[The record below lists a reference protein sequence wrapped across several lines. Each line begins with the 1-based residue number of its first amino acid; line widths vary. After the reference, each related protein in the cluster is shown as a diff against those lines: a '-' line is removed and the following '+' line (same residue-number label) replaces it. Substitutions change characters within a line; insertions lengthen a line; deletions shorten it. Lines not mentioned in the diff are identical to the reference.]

1 MPAFPAAGRF
11 AMISPL
17 MPSIRQPRAP
27 LVPAIARLERG
38 PQPVVVHRRDLAAGE
53 TIAWHRHLRAQ
64 LVHASEGVMTV
75 TTAGGAYVV
84 PPARG
89 VWMPAGVEHHI
100 DARTEVAMRT
110 LYVAAAHTADLP
122 PAVCVVQV
130 TPLLHELIL
139 AAVAA
144 GNDYAD
150 DSPQARLVGVI
161 LDQIRA
167 LPVAPLAL
175 PTPQDAR
182 LRRVADALRADPGSA
197 LALGAWAKLA
207 GASERT
213 LARLFEAETG
223 MSFRAWRQQL
233 RLLRALELLAAGAP
247 VTRVA
252 LDLGYES
259 SSAFSAMFRRVL
271 GTTPTRYFGNTGR
284 NTGTQ
289 NLFPAGD

>member
-1 MPAFPAAGRF
+1 
-11 AMISPL
+11 MIGPDMSVTCH
-17 MPSIRQPRAP
+17 SRAP

-38 PQPVVVHRRDLAAGE
+38 PRPVVVHRRDLAVGE

-75 TTAGGAYVV
+75 TTAGGAFVV

-89 VWMPAGVEHHI
+89 VWMPAGMEHRI
-100 DARTEVAMRT
+100 DARTAVAMRT
-110 LYVAAAHTADLP
+110 LYVGAPHTVGLP
-122 PAVCVVQV
+122 HAVCVVQV

-139 AAVAA
+139 AAVAG
-144 GNDYAD
+144 GNDYAR
-150 DSPQARLVGVI
+150 DSAPARLVAVI

-182 LRRVADALRADPGSA
+182 LRRVTDALRADPA
-197 LALGAWAKLA
+197 RALGLGGWARLA

-213 LARLFEAETG
+213 LARLFERETG

-259 SSAFSAMFRRVL
+259 TSAFTAMFRRVL
-271 GTTPTRYFGNTGR
+271 GTTPTAYFR
-284 NTGTQ
+284 Q
-289 NLFPAGD
+289 R

>member
-1 MPAFPAAGRF
+1 
-11 AMISPL
+11 MIGPDMSVTCH
-17 MPSIRQPRAP
+17 SRAP

-38 PQPVVVHRRDLAAGE
+38 PQPVVVHRRDLAVGE

-75 TTAGGAYVV
+75 TTAGGAFVV

-89 VWMPAGVEHHI
+89 VWMPAGMEHRI
-100 DARTEVAMRT
+100 DARTTVAMRT
-110 LYVAAAHTADLP
+110 LYVGAPHTAGLP
-122 PAVCVVQV
+122 HAVCVVQV

-139 AAVAA
+139 AAVAG
-144 GNDYAD
+144 GNDYAR
-150 DSPQARLVGVI
+150 DSAQARLVAVI

-167 LPVAPLAL
+167 LPVAPLSL

-182 LRRVADALRADPGSA
+182 LRRVTDALRADPA
-197 LALGAWAKLA
+197 RALGLGGWARLA

-213 LARLFEAETG
+213 LARLFERETG

-259 SSAFSAMFRRVL
+259 TSAFTAMFRRVL
-271 GTTPTRYFGNTGR
+271 GTTPTAYFR
-284 NTGTQ
+284 Q
-289 NLFPAGD
+289 R

>member
-1 MPAFPAAGRF
+1 
-11 AMISPL
+11 MIGPDMSVTRH
-17 MPSIRQPRAP
+17 SRAP

-38 PQPVVVHRRDLAAGE
+38 PQPVVVHRRDLAVGE

-75 TTAGGAYVV
+75 TTAGGAFVV

-89 VWMPAGVEHHI
+89 VWMPAGMEHRI
-100 DARTEVAMRT
+100 DARTTVAMRT
-110 LYVAAAHTADLP
+110 LYVGAPHTAGLP
-122 PAVCVVQV
+122 HAVCVVQV

-139 AAVAA
+139 AAVAG
-144 GNDYAD
+144 GNDYAR
-150 DSPQARLVGVI
+150 DSAQARLVAVI

-167 LPVAPLAL
+167 LPVAPLSL

-182 LRRVADALRADPGSA
+182 LRRVTDALRADPA
-197 LALGAWAKLA
+197 RALGLGGWARLA

-213 LARLFEAETG
+213 LARLFERETG

-259 SSAFSAMFRRVL
+259 TSAFTAMFRRVL
-271 GTTPTRYFGNTGR
+271 GTTPTAYFR
-284 NTGTQ
+284 Q
-289 NLFPAGD
+289 R